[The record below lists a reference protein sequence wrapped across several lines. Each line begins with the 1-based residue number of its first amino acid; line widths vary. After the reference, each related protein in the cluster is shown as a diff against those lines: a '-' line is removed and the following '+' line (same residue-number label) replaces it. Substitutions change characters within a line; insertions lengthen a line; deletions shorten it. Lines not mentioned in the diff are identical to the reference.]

1 MSYTTWAGVG
11 VRGGERVFFNISA
24 TFCRIWTIQLAPSSL
39 LVTLTTYYQKYHL
52 IFAQMRANGV
62 DLVHMR
68 SSAAL
73 QEGQKIHQCGRL
85 SAFAAKRALID

>member
-11 VRGGERVFFNISA
+11 VRGVGRLFFNISA
-24 TFCRIWTIQLAPSSL
+24 TFCRIWTIQLAASSL

-52 IFAQMRANGV
+52 SFAQTTSNGV

-68 SSAAL
+68 SLAAL
-73 QEGQKIHQCGRL
+73 QEGQKIL
-85 SAFAAKRALID
+85 